1 MEIIQVLDKK
11 FALSVPEE
19 VLQEAVKRIG
29 ERINQDLAGKN
40 PLFICVLNGAFM
52 FGADLMKIINFP
64 CEISFVKLSSYDGLY
79 STEKIKEVIGLSES
93 VVDRNV
99 VVVEDIVDT
108 GNTMEK
114 ILLSLGAKGA
124 KSIKTVTLLLKPD
137 ALQKDIKIDYVAMEV
152 PNDFLVGYG
161 LDYNGYGRNLKGL
174 YSVVNE

>member
-1 MEIIQVLDKK
+1 M
-11 FALSVPEE
+11 
-19 VLQEAVKRIG
+19 
-29 ERINQDLAGKN
+29 
-40 PLFICVLNGAFM
+40 
-52 FGADLMKIINFP
+52 
-64 CEISFVKLSSYDGLY
+64 
-79 STEKIKEVIGLSES
+79 IGLSES

-114 ILLSLGAKGA
+114 SFYHLEPRR